1 MHRKNKS
8 VLVTGGCG
16 YIGSHVCCQL
26 SESGYDVIVVD
37 DLSTGHKDALL
48 HQETLV
54 EGNCGDRKLMTEV
67 MEEHQVQAVLH
78 FAGSIIV
85 PESIE
90 LPLEYYHNNV
100 ANTLALLEAVKE
112 KQIKH
117 FILSSSAAVYGDDH
131 KISIDEEA
139 VTKPI
144 HPYGKSK
151 LIDEWML
158 SDLAAISPLTF
169 AAIRYFNVAGADA
182 DLRIGQSSKVSTHL
196 IKIACEVATG
206 KRKQISIY
214 GEDYNTPDGSC
225 VRDYVH
231 VVDLAKA
238 HLAALEYLEKGGDS
252 LAINCGYN
260 RGYSVKEVVKA
271 VEEVLGQ
278 PLNKELGDRLPGDVA
293 KLIAKAEKIQGL
305 LDWSPQFDDLKKII
319 ESSLAWEKKLAAKPG
334 YFS

>member
-1 MHRKNKS
+1 MQQKSKS

-26 SESGYDVIVVD
+26 SESGYQVIVVD

-48 HQETLV
+48 HQEILI
-54 EGNCGDRKLMTEV
+54 EGNCGDRSLMTQV
-67 MEEHQVQAVLH
+67 MEKYQIDSVLH
-78 FAGSIIV
+78 FAGSIVV
-85 PESIE
+85 PESIN

-100 ANTLALLEAVKE
+100 ANTLALLESAKE
-112 KQIKH
+112 MQLKH

-131 KISIDEEA
+131 EEAIDESGI
-139 VTKPI
+139 TRPI

-158 SDLAAISPLTF
+158 SDLAVVNPLSY
-169 AAIRYFNVAGADA
+169 AAIRYFNVAGADP

-206 KRKQISIY
+206 KRKQITIY
-214 GEDYNTPDGSC
+214 GEDYSTPDGSC

-231 VVDLAKA
+231 VVDLARA

-252 LAINCGYN
+252 MAINCGYN
-260 RGYSVKEVVKA
+260 CGYSVHEVIAA
-271 VEEVLGQ
+271 VEEIIGHS
-278 PLNKELGDRLPGDVA
+278 LNKKVGECRPGDVA
-293 KLIAKAEKIQGL
+293 KLVAKAEKIQGL
-305 LDWSPQFDDLKKII
+305 LDWSPHFADLKKII
-319 ESSLAWEKKLAAKPG
+319 ESSLAWEKKLAARPG
-334 YFS
+334 YI

>member
-1 MHRKNKS
+1 MDQKNKS

-26 SESGYDVIVVD
+26 SESGYKVIVVD
-37 DLSTGHKDALL
+37 DLSTGHEDALL
-48 HQETLV
+48 HQEILV
-54 EGNCGDRKLMTEV
+54 KGNCGDRKLMTEL
-67 MEEHQVQAVLH
+67 MEQYQIESVLH

-85 PESIE
+85 PESIQ

-100 ANTLALLEAVKE
+100 ANTLALLEAVKDQ
-112 KQIKH
+112 QIKH

-131 KISIDEEA
+131 LGPIDEQA
-139 VTKPI
+139 PTRPI

-151 LIDEWML
+151 LVDEWML
-158 SDLAAISPLTF
+158 DDFAAVNPTTY

-206 KRKQISIY
+206 KREQMSVY

-231 VVDLAKA
+231 VVDLARA
-238 HLAALEYLEKGGDS
+238 HLAALEYLEKGGAS
-252 LAINCGYN
+252 LAVNCGYN
-260 RGYSVKEVVKA
+260 RGYSVKEVVA
-271 VEEVLGQ
+271 AIEQVHGS
-278 PLNKELGDRLPGDVA
+278 PLNKVIGERRPGDVA
-293 KLIAKAEKIQGL
+293 QLVAKAEKIQGVMN
-305 LDWSPQFDDLKKII
+305 WTPQYADLKKII
-319 ESSLAWEKKLAAKPG
+319 ESALAWEKKLAAKN
-334 YFS
+334 